1 MSTAGTQAR
10 TRTFMGYKRANGTVG
25 VRNHVLV
32 LPSVMCANHVVEL
45 IGRKVPDVITITHPT
60 GCSQVGADFE
70 QTKRTMAG
78 FASNPNVAAVLV
90 VGLGCETNES
100 KALAQ
105 EIAARGQRVEVIGIQ
120 ECDGTTK
127 TIARGVE
134 LAQQLLQ
141 EAAAYERTECPVS
154 ALIVGTECG
163 GSDGFSGITANP
175 ALGYTSDRLV
185 SEGGTVILA
194 ELPELV
200 GAEHLLAARAS
211 EPVAAKLYELIERVE
226 ARARAMHVD
235 IRWGNPT
242 QGNIAGGLTTIE
254 EKSLGAAYKG
264 GSTELRE
271 VVEYAEHPSTNGL
284 VVMDTP
290 GQDIEQLTGMI
301 AGGAQVVVFTTGRGT
316 PTGCPIAPVIKVATN
331 TSMFERMRENMDVN
345 AGAIVD
351 GTRSLEQVGDEI
363 YDWIVDAAN
372 GREPAA
378 EALGFRDFAINRI
391 GPSF

>member
-1 MSTAGTQAR
+1 MSE
-10 TRTFMGYKRANGTVG
+10 RTFLGYKRANGTVG
-25 VRNHVLV
+25 VRNHVVV

-45 IGRKVPDVITITHPT
+45 IGRKVPDVITIGHPT

-78 FASNPNVAAVLV
+78 FAANPNVAAVLV

-100 KALAQ
+100 KALAE

-120 ECDGTTK
+120 ESGGTTE
-127 TIARGVE
+127 TIARGVAI
-134 LAQQLLQ
+134 AQDLLR
-141 EAAAYERTECPVS
+141 EAAAYERTECPIG

-175 ALGYTSDRLV
+175 ALGYCSDRV
-185 SEGGTVILA
+185 VAEGGTVILA
-194 ELPELV
+194 EVPELV
-200 GAEHLLAARAS
+200 GAEHLLAERAT
-211 EPVAAKLYELIERVE
+211 EPVAAKLYEMIERVE

-235 IRWGNPT
+235 MRYGNPT

-264 GSTELRE
+264 GSTALRE
-271 VVEYAEHPSTNGL
+271 VVEYAERPSERGL

-316 PTGCPIAPVIKVATN
+316 PTGSPIAPVIKVSTN
-331 TSMFERMRENMDVN
+331 TTMFERMRENMDVN
-345 AGAIVD
+345 AGTIVD
-351 GTRSLEQVGDEI
+351 GTRTLEQVGDEI
-363 YDWIVDAAN
+363 FDWIIDAAN

>member
-1 MSTAGTQAR
+1 MSAASAAK
-10 TRTFMGYKRANGTVG
+10 TFMGYRRANGTVG
-25 VRNHVLV
+25 IRNHVLV
-32 LPSVMCANHVVEL
+32 LPSVMCSNHVVEL
-45 IGRKVPDVITITHPT
+45 IGRKVPDVVTVQHPT

-78 FASNPNVAAVLV
+78 FAANPNVAAVLV

-100 KALAQ
+100 KALAE

-120 ECDGTTK
+120 ESGGTTE
-127 TIARGVE
+127 TIARGV
-134 LAQQLLQ
+134 AIARQLLQ
-141 EAAAYERTECPVS
+141 EAARHERTECPVS

-175 ALGYTSDRLV
+175 ALGCASDRV
-185 SEGGTVILA
+185 VAEGGTVILA
-194 ELPELV
+194 EVPELV

-235 IRWGNPT
+235 MRGGNPT

-271 VVEYAEHPSTNGL
+271 VVEYAERPSESGL

-316 PTGCPIAPVIKVATN
+316 PTGSPIAPVIKVATN
-331 TSMFERMRENMDVN
+331 TAMFERMRENMDVN

-351 GTRSLEQVGDEI
+351 GTRTLEEVGEEI
-363 YDWIVDAAN
+363 FGWIVDAAN

-378 EALGFRDFAINRI
+378 EELGFRDFAINRI

>member
-1 MSTAGTQAR
+1 VT
-10 TRTFMGYKRANGTVG
+10 TFQGYRRRNGSVG

-32 LPSVMCANHVVEL
+32 LPSVMCANHVVDR
-45 IGRKVPDVITITHPT
+45 IGRALPDVVTVNHPT
-60 GCSQVGADFE
+60 GCAQIGADFE

-78 FASNPNVAAVLV
+78 FAANPNVAGVLV

-100 KALAQ
+100 KALAA
-105 EIAARGQRVEVIGIQ
+105 EIAARGQRVEVLGIQ
-120 ECDGTTK
+120 ETGGTSA
-127 TIARGVE
+127 TIERGIALARE
-134 LAQQLLQ
+134 LLAD
-141 EAAAYERTECPVS
+141 AARWERTTCSVS
-154 ALIVGTECG
+154 ELIVGTECG

-175 ALGYTSDRLV
+175 ALGYASDRIV
-185 SEGGTVILA
+185 AEGGTVLLA

-226 ARARAMHVD
+226 ERARAMHVD
-235 IRWGNPT
+235 IRYGNPT
-242 QGNIAGGLTTIE
+242 QGNIAGGLTTLE

-264 GSTELRE
+264 GSTMLRE
-271 VVEYAEHPSTNGL
+271 VIEYAQRPSERGL

-290 GQDIEQLTGMI
+290 GQDIEQLTGMV

-316 PTGCPIAPVIKVATN
+316 PTGSPIAPVIKVATN
-331 TSMFERMRENMDVN
+331 TPMFARMRENMDVD
-345 AGAIVD
+345 AGAILE
-351 GTRSLEQVGDEI
+351 GTRTLEQVGDEI
-363 YDWIVDAAN
+363 FDWIVAAAN

>member
-1 MSTAGTQAR
+1 
-10 TRTFMGYKRANGTVG
+10 
-25 VRNHVLV
+25 VLV
-32 LPSVMCANHVVEL
+32 LPSVMCANHVVDR
-45 IGRKVPDVITITHPT
+45 IGRRVPQVITVGHPT

-78 FASNPNVAAVLV
+78 FAANPNVAAVLV

-100 KALAQ
+100 KALAA

-120 ECDGTTK
+120 ESDGTSN

-134 LAQQLLQ
+134 IAQQLLR
-141 EAAAYERTECPVS
+141 EAEPIQRTQADLSE
-154 ALIVGTECG
+154 LILGTECG
-163 GSDGFSGITANP
+163 GSDAFSGITGNP
-175 ALGYTSDRLV
+175 ALGYAADRLV
-185 SEGGTVILA
+185 ELGGTVILA

-211 EPVAAKLYELIERVE
+211 PEVAAKLYELIERVE

-235 IRWGNPT
+235 MRYGNPT

-264 GSTELRE
+264 GSTALRE
-271 VVEYAEHPSTNGL
+271 VLEYAERPSTKGL

-290 GQDIEQLTGMI
+290 GQDIEQLTGMT
-301 AGGAQVVVFTTGRGT
+301 AGGAQITVFTTGRGT
-316 PTGCPIAPVIKVATN
+316 PTGSPIAPVIKVATN
-331 TSMFERMRENMDVN
+331 TPMFERMRENMDIN
-345 AGAIVD
+345 AGTIVD
-351 GTRSLEQVGDEI
+351 GAKTIEDVGGEI
-363 YDWIVDAAN
+363 FDWIVAAAN
-372 GREPAA
+372 GRQPVA
-378 EALGFRDFAINRI
+378 EQFEFRDFAINRI

>member
-1 MSTAGTQAR
+1 MTFAGYR
-10 TRTFMGYKRANGTVG
+10 RPNGTVG

-32 LPSVMCANHVVEL
+32 IPSVMCANHVVNL
-45 IGRKVPDVITITHPT
+45 IGRTCSEAVTINHPT
-60 GCSQVGADFE
+60 GCAQVGTDFE

-78 FASNPNVAAVLV
+78 FAANPNVAAVLV

-120 ECDGTTK
+120 ECDGTTN
-127 TIARGVE
+127 TIARGIEIVGE
-134 LAQQLLQ
+134 LLR
-141 EAAAYERTECPVS
+141 EAKNHVRTRADVAE
-154 ALIVGTECG
+154 LILGTECG

-175 ALGYTSDRLV
+175 ALGYASDRLV
-185 SEGGTVILA
+185 AAGGTVILA

-200 GAEHLLAARAS
+200 GAEHLLAERAS
-211 EPVAAKLYELIERVE
+211 PAVAKQLYELIERVE
-226 ARARAMHVD
+226 ARARSMHVD
-235 IRWGNPT
+235 IRYGNPT

-264 GSTELRE
+264 GSSELRE
-271 VVEYAEHPSTNGL
+271 VVEYAERPRSRGL

-290 GQDIEQLTGMI
+290 GQDIEQMTGMV

-316 PTGCPIAPVIKVATN
+316 PTGSPIAPVIKVATN
-331 TSMFERMRENMDVN
+331 TPMFTRMRENMDLN
-345 AGAIVD
+345 AGTILD
-351 GTRSLEQVGDEI
+351 GNASIADVGNDI
-363 YDWIVDAAN
+363 FDWIIESAN
-372 GREPAA
+372 GRKTAA
-378 EALGFRDFAINRI
+378 EELEFRDFAINRI

>member
-1 MSTAGTQAR
+1 VSNGATASGA
-10 TRTFMGYKRANGTVG
+10 TFKGYRRANGTFG
-25 VRNHVLV
+25 VRNHVLL
-32 LPSVMCANHVVEL
+32 LPSVMCANHVVDL
-45 IGRKVPDVITITHPT
+45 IGRKVPGVVTVTHPT
-60 GCSQVGADFE
+60 GCAQVGADFE

-78 FASNPNVAAVLV
+78 FAANPNVGAVLV

-100 KALAQ
+100 KALAD
-105 EIAARGQRVEVIGIQ
+105 EIRARGQRVEVIGIQ
-120 ECDGTTK
+120 ESGGTSE
-127 TIARGVE
+127 TIARGVA
-134 LAQQLLQ
+134 LA
-141 EAAAYERTECPVS
+141 RTDCPVS

-175 ALGYTSDRLV
+175 ALGFASDRV
-185 SEGGTVILA
+185 VAEGGTVILA

-235 IRWGNPT
+235 IRYGNPT
-242 QGNIAGGLTTIE
+242 QGNMAGGLTTIE

-271 VVEYAEHPSTNGL
+271 VLEYAERPAERGL

-290 GQDIEQLTGMI
+290 GQDIEQLTGMV

-331 TSMFERMRENMDVN
+331 TAMFERMRENMDVN
-345 AGAIVD
+345 AGAILD
-351 GTRSLEQVGDEI
+351 GTRTLEQVGDEI
-363 YDWIVDAAN
+363 FGWIVEAAN

-378 EALGFRDFAINRI
+378 ETLGFHDFAINRI

>member
-1 MSTAGTQAR
+1 
-10 TRTFMGYKRANGTVG
+10 MGYKRANGTVG

-45 IGRKVPDVITITHPT
+45 IGRKVPDVVTVQHPT

-78 FASNPNVAAVLV
+78 FAANPNVAAVLV

-100 KALAQ
+100 KALAE

-120 ECDGTTK
+120 ESGGTTE
-127 TIARGVE
+127 TIARGVA
-134 LAQQLLQ
+134 LAKQLLQ
-141 EAAAYERTECPVS
+141 EAAAHERVECPVS

-175 ALGYTSDRLV
+175 ALGHASDRV
-185 SEGGTVILA
+185 VAEGGTVILA
-194 ELPELV
+194 EVPELV
-200 GAEHLLAARAS
+200 GAEHLLAQRAT

-235 IRWGNPT
+235 MRGGNPT

-264 GSTELRE
+264 GSTALRE
-271 VVEYAEHPSTNGL
+271 VVEYAERPRENGL

-316 PTGCPIAPVIKVATN
+316 PTGSPIAPVIKVATN
-331 TSMFERMRENMDVN
+331 TTMFERMRENMDVN

-351 GTRSLEQVGDEI
+351 GTRTLEEVGDEI
-363 YDWIVDAAN
+363 FGWIVGAAN

-378 EALGFRDFAINRI
+378 EVLGFRDFAINRI

>member
-1 MSTAGTQAR
+1 MTT
-10 TRTFMGYKRANGTVG
+10 TFQGYRRASGTVG
-25 VRNHVLV
+25 MRNHVLV
-32 LPSVMCANHVVEL
+32 LPSVMCANHVVDL
-45 IGRKVPDVITITHPT
+45 IGRKVPEVVTVQHPT
-60 GCSQVGADFE
+60 GCAQVGADFE

-78 FASNPNVAAVLV
+78 FAANPNVAAVLV

-120 ECDGTTK
+120 ESGGTTE
-127 TIARGVE
+127 TIARGV
-134 LAQQLLQ
+134 AIARDLLR
-141 EAAAYERTECPVS
+141 EAATHERVACPVS
-154 ALIVGTECG
+154 ELIVGTECG

-175 ALGYTSDRLV
+175 ALGYTSDRV
-185 SEGGTVILA
+185 VKEGGTVILA
-194 ELPELV
+194 EVPELV
-200 GAEHLLAARAS
+200 GAEHLLAARAA

-226 ARARAMHVD
+226 ARARSMHVD
-235 IRWGNPT
+235 MRYGNPT

-264 GSTELRE
+264 GSSALRE
-271 VVEYAEHPSTNGL
+271 VIEYAERPSERGL

-316 PTGCPIAPVIKVATN
+316 PTGSPIAPVIKVATN
-331 TSMFERMRENMDVN
+331 SAMFERMRENMDVN
-345 AGAIVD
+345 AGSIVD
-351 GTRSLEQVGDEI
+351 GTRTLEQVGDEI
-363 YDWIVDAAN
+363 FDWIVDTAN

-378 EALGFRDFAINRI
+378 EVLGFRDFAINRI

>member
-1 MSTAGTQAR
+1 MTAFQ
-10 TRTFMGYKRANGTVG
+10 GYRRANGTVG

-32 LPSVMCANHVVEL
+32 LPSVMCANHVVDR
-45 IGRKVPDVITITHPT
+45 IGRALPEVITVGHPT
-60 GCSQVGADFE
+60 GCAQVGADFE

-78 FASNPNVAAVLV
+78 FAANPNVAAVLV

-100 KALAQ
+100 KALSA
-105 EIAARGQRVEVIGIQ
+105 EIAARGQRVEVLGIQ
-120 ECDGTTK
+120 ETGGTSA
-127 TIARGVE
+127 TIARGIE
-134 LAQQLLQ
+134 IARGLLT
-141 EAAAYERTECPVS
+141 EAARWERTTAPLS

-175 ALGYTSDRLV
+175 ALGYASDRIV
-185 SEGGTVILA
+185 AEGGTVILA

-211 EPVAAKLYELIERVE
+211 APVAEKLYELIERVE

-235 IRWGNPT
+235 MRYGNPT

-264 GSTELRE
+264 GSTPLNE
-271 VVEYAEHPSTNGL
+271 VIEYAERPSARGL

-290 GQDIEQLTGMI
+290 GQDIEQLTGMV

-316 PTGCPIAPVIKVATN
+316 PTGSPIAPVIKVATN
-331 TSMFERMRENMDVN
+331 SPLFERMRENMDVD
-345 AGAIVD
+345 AGAVLA
-351 GTRSLEQVGDEI
+351 GTRTLEQVGDEI
-363 YDWIVDAAN
+363 FDWIVAAAN

>member
-1 MSTAGTQAR
+1 MSG
-10 TRTFMGYKRANGTVG
+10 TFMGYKRANGTVG
-25 VRNHVLV
+25 IRNHVLV

-45 IGRKVPDVITITHPT
+45 IGRKVPDVVTVQHPT

-78 FASNPNVAAVLV
+78 FAANPNVAAVLV

-120 ECDGTTK
+120 ESGGTTE
-127 TIARGVE
+127 TIARGV
-134 LAQQLLQ
+134 AFAKQLLA
-141 EAAAYERTECPVS
+141 EAAAHERVECPVS

-175 ALGYTSDRLV
+175 ALGHASDRV
-185 SEGGTVILA
+185 VAEGGTVILA
-194 ELPELV
+194 EVPELV

-235 IRWGNPT
+235 MRYGNPT

-264 GSTELRE
+264 GSTALNE
-271 VVEYAEHPSTNGL
+271 VVEYAERPREKGL

-316 PTGCPIAPVIKVATN
+316 PTGSPIAPVIKVATN
-331 TSMFERMRENMDVN
+331 TEMFGRMRENMDVN

-351 GTRSLEQVGDEI
+351 GTRTLEQVGDEI
-363 YDWIVDAAN
+363 FEWIVGAAN

-378 EALGFRDFAINRI
+378 EVLGFRDFAINRI

>member
-1 MSTAGTQAR
+1 MSAL
-10 TRTFMGYKRANGTVG
+10 TFMGYRRANGGIG

-32 LPSVMCANHVVEL
+32 LPSVMCANHVVDL
-45 IGRKVPDVITITHPT
+45 IGRKVPDVITVGHPT
-60 GCSQVGADFE
+60 GCAQVGADFE

-78 FASNPNVAAVLV
+78 FAANPNVAAVLV

-120 ECDGTTK
+120 ESGGTTE
-127 TIARGVE
+127 TIARGVA
-134 LAQQLLQ
+134 LAKQLLQ
-141 EAAAYERTECPVS
+141 EAAAFERTACPVS

-175 ALGYTSDRLV
+175 ALGHASDRV
-185 SEGGTVILA
+185 VAGGGTVILA

-211 EPVAAKLYELIERVE
+211 EPVAAKLYEMIDRVE

-235 IRWGNPT
+235 MRYGNPT
-242 QGNIAGGLTTIE
+242 QGNMAGGLTTIE

-264 GSTELRE
+264 GSTALRE
-271 VVEYAEHPSTNGL
+271 VVEYAQAPSASGL

-301 AGGAQVVVFTTGRGT
+301 AGGAQIVVFTTGRGT

-331 TSMFERMRENMDVN
+331 TAMFERMRENMDLN

-351 GTRSLEQVGDEI
+351 GTRTLEQVGDEI
-363 YDWIVDAAN
+363 YDWIVAAAN
-372 GREPAA
+372 GRETAA

>member
-1 MSTAGTQAR
+1 MIFQ
-10 TRTFMGYKRANGTVG
+10 GYRRSNGTVG

-32 LPSVMCANHVVEL
+32 MPSVMCANHVVDR
-45 IGRKVPDVITITHPT
+45 IGRKVPGVITIGHPT

-78 FASNPNVAAVLV
+78 FAANPNVAAVLV

-100 KALAQ
+100 KALAS

-120 ECDGTTK
+120 ESDGTSN

-134 LAQQLLQ
+134 IAQRLLR
-141 EAAAYERTECPVS
+141 ETEPIGRTQADVAE
-154 ALIVGTECG
+154 LILGTECG
-163 GSDGFSGITANP
+163 GSDAFSGITANP
-175 ALGYTSDRLV
+175 ALGFAADRLV
-185 SEGGTVILA
+185 EAGGTVILA

-200 GAEHLLAARAS
+200 GAEHLLAERAT
-211 EPVAAKLYELIERVE
+211 PDVAAKLYELIGRVE

-235 IRWGNPT
+235 MRGGNPT

-264 GSTELRE
+264 GSTALRE
-271 VVEYAEHPSTNGL
+271 VLEYAERPRHKGR

-290 GQDIEQLTGMI
+290 GQDIEQLTGMT
-301 AGGAQVVVFTTGRGT
+301 AGGAQITVFTTGRGT
-316 PTGCPIAPVIKVATN
+316 PTGSPIAPVIKVATN
-331 TSMFERMRENMDVN
+331 TAMFERMRENMDIN
-345 AGAIVD
+345 AGTIVD
-351 GTRSLEQVGDEI
+351 GTKTIDDVGGEI
-363 YDWIVDAAN
+363 FDWIIAAAN
-372 GREPAA
+372 GRQPVA
-378 EALGFRDFAINRI
+378 EAFEFRDFAINRI

>member
-1 MSTAGTQAR
+1 MTT
-10 TRTFMGYKRANGTVG
+10 TFQGYRRANGG
-25 VRNHVLV
+25 IGIRNHVLV
-32 LPSVMCANHVVEL
+32 LPSVMCANHVVDL
-45 IGRKVPDVITITHPT
+45 VGRKVPDVVTVQHPT
-60 GCSQVGADFE
+60 GCAQVGADFE

-78 FASNPNVAAVLV
+78 FAANPNVAAVLV
-90 VGLGCETNES
+90 IGLGCETNES

-120 ECDGTTK
+120 ECGGTTE

-134 LAQQLLQ
+134 LARTLVR
-141 EAAAYERTECPVS
+141 EAAAHERTACSVS
-154 ALIVGTECG
+154 ELVVGTECG

-185 SEGGTVILA
+185 AEGGTVILA
-194 ELPELV
+194 EVPELV

-226 ARARAMHVD
+226 ARARSMHVD
-235 IRWGNPT
+235 MRYGNPT

-264 GSTELRE
+264 GSSTLRE
-271 VVEYAEHPSTNGL
+271 VVEYAERPRERGL
-284 VVMDTP
+284 IVMDTP

-316 PTGCPIAPVIKVATN
+316 PTGSPIAPVIKVATN
-331 TSMFERMRENMDVN
+331 TPMFERMRENMDVN
-345 AGAIVD
+345 AGTIVD
-351 GTRSLEQVGDEI
+351 GTRTMQQVGDEI
-363 YDWIVDAAN
+363 FGWIVDVAN

>member
-1 MSTAGTQAR
+1 MT
-10 TRTFMGYKRANGTVG
+10 TFQGYHRANGTVG

-32 LPSVMCANHVVEL
+32 LPSVMCANHVVDR
-45 IGRKVPDVITITHPT
+45 IGRALPEVITVGHPT
-60 GCSQVGADFE
+60 GCAQVGADFE

-78 FASNPNVAAVLV
+78 FAANPNVAAVLV

-100 KALAQ
+100 KALSA
-105 EIAARGQRVEVIGIQ
+105 EIAARGQRVEVLGIQ
-120 ECDGTTK
+120 ETGGTSA
-127 TIARGVE
+127 TIARGIE
-134 LAQQLLQ
+134 IARGLLA
-141 EAAAYERTECPVS
+141 EAARWERSTAPLS

-175 ALGYTSDRLV
+175 ALGYASDRIV
-185 SEGGTVILA
+185 AEGGTVILA

-211 EPVAAKLYELIERVE
+211 APVAEKLYELIERVE

-235 IRWGNPT
+235 MRYGNPT

-264 GSTELRE
+264 GSTPLNE
-271 VVEYAEHPSTNGL
+271 VIEYAERPSARGL

-290 GQDIEQLTGMI
+290 GQDIEQLTGMV

-316 PTGCPIAPVIKVATN
+316 PTGSPIAPVIKVATN
-331 TSMFERMRENMDVN
+331 SPLFERMRENMDVD
-345 AGAIVD
+345 AGAVLA
-351 GTRSLEQVGDEI
+351 GTRTLEQVGDEI
-363 YDWIVDAAN
+363 FDWIVAAAN

>member
-1 MSTAGTQAR
+1 
-10 TRTFMGYKRANGTVG
+10 MGYRRANGGVG

-45 IGRKVPDVITITHPT
+45 IGRKVSDVVTVGHPT
-60 GCSQVGADFE
+60 GCAQVGADFE

-78 FASNPNVAAVLV
+78 FAANPNVGAVLV

-100 KALAQ
+100 KALAA

-120 ECDGTTK
+120 ECGGTTE
-127 TIARGVE
+127 TIARGIAI
-134 LAQQLLQ
+134 AQDLLRD
-141 EAAAYERTECPVS
+141 AAAHERTECSVS
-154 ALIVGTECG
+154 ELIVGTECG

-175 ALGYTSDRLV
+175 ALGHASDRIV
-185 SEGGTVILA
+185 GAGGTVILA
-194 ELPELV
+194 EVPELV
-200 GAEHLLAARAS
+200 GAEHLLAARAT

-235 IRWGNPT
+235 MRYGNPT

-264 GSTELRE
+264 GSTPL
-271 VVEYAEHPSTNGL
+271 VDVLEYADRPAAKGL

-290 GQDIEQLTGMI
+290 GQDIEQLTGMV

-331 TSMFERMRENMDVN
+331 TTMFERMRENMDVN
-345 AGAIVD
+345 AGAILD
-351 GTRSLEQVGDEI
+351 GTRTLEQVGDEI
-363 YDWIVDAAN
+363 FGWIVDAAN

-378 EALGFRDFAINRI
+378 EVLGFRDFAINRI

>member
-1 MSTAGTQAR
+1 MTAFQ
-10 TRTFMGYKRANGTVG
+10 GYRRANGTVG

-32 LPSVMCANHVVEL
+32 LPSVMCANHVVDR
-45 IGRKVPDVITITHPT
+45 IGRALPEVITVGHPT
-60 GCSQVGADFE
+60 GCAQVGADFE

-78 FASNPNVAAVLV
+78 FAANPNVAAVLV

-100 KALAQ
+100 KALSA
-105 EIAARGQRVEVIGIQ
+105 EIAARGQRVEVLGIQ
-120 ECDGTTK
+120 ETGGTSA

-134 LAQQLLQ
+134 IARGLLT
-141 EAAAYERTECPVS
+141 EAARWERTTAPLS

-175 ALGYTSDRLV
+175 ALGYASDRIV
-185 SEGGTVILA
+185 AEGGTVILA

-211 EPVAAKLYELIERVE
+211 APVAEKLYELIERVE

-235 IRWGNPT
+235 MRYGNPT

-264 GSTELRE
+264 GSTPLNE
-271 VVEYAEHPSTNGL
+271 VIEYAERPSARGL

-290 GQDIEQLTGMI
+290 GQDIEQLTGMV

-316 PTGCPIAPVIKVATN
+316 PTGSPIAPVIKVATN
-331 TSMFERMRENMDVN
+331 SPLFERMRENMDVD
-345 AGAIVD
+345 AGAVLA
-351 GTRSLEQVGDEI
+351 GTRTLEQVGDEI
-363 YDWIVDAAN
+363 FDWIVAAAN